1 MHEDIFEP
9 SKFDQQ
15 SQVSEHSCVLV
26 LLPTI
31 IYLDIK
37 SMWPFLRRDG
47 CFEGEDDYEKWYTQS
62 QNHETSDQV
71 NQKDAF
77 DLIHG

>member
-9 SKFDQQ
+9 SKFDKK

-37 SMWPFLRRDG
+37 SMWPFLRRDC
-47 CFEGEDDYEKWYTQS
+47 CFEEEEMIMENGTHKVRTMRPMI
-62 QNHETSDQV
+62 
-71 NQKDAF
+71 K
-77 DLIHG
+77 